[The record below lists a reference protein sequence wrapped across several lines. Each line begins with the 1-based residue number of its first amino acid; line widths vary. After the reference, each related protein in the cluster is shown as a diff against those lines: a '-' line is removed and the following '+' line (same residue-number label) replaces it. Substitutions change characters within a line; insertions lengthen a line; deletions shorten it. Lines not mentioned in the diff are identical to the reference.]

1 MPPARE
7 TEVKVGQRLRML
19 RLSRGLSLRAA
30 AALAGVTPAA
40 LSQIERDKNSPS
52 VGTLKR
58 ILSAQ
63 GTTLGEFFA
72 DDPQRPPESGFA
84 YRSNKLVN
92 VASGRGLKFLT
103 LPGPTTGRALQ
114 LLHEY
119 YAPGAGT
126 GPESYTH
133 AGEEAGFCLAG
144 SIEITVGGRREVL
157 GPGDAYYYASASAEP
172 HRWQNIGRVPAEVV
186 SACTPPSF

>member
-1 MPPARE
+1 MSSAAESDVR
-7 TEVKVGQRLRML
+7 VGARLREL
-19 RLSRGLSLRAA
+19 RTSRGLSLRAA
-30 AALAGVTPAA
+30 SALAGVTPAA

-52 VGTLKR
+52 VSTLKR
-58 ILSAQ
+58 ILTAL

-72 DDPQRPPESGFA
+72 DDPLRPLDSGFA
-84 YRSNKLVN
+84 YRSSKLVN

-103 LPGPTTGRALQ
+103 LPGPTSGRALQ

-119 YAPGAGT
+119 YAPGAET
-126 GPESYTH
+126 GPEPYSH

-157 GPGDAYYYASASAEP
+157 GPGDAYYYSSSEP
-172 HRWQNIGRVPAEVV
+172 HRWHNIGRVPTEVV